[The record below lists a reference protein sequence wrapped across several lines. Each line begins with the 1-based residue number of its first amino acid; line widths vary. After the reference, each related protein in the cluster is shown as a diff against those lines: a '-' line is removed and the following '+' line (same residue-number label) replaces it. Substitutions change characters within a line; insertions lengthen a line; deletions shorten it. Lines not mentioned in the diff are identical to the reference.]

1 MATLKDIAKA
11 ADVSIATVSRVLN
24 EDETLSV
31 GDDTRRRIWEIAEEL
46 NYKKIKKR
54 TPLRKIMLIQ
64 WYSRE
69 EELDDLYYQAIR
81 VAVEKRADEKSLTTV
96 SHFQAIPET
105 IEADIDGI
113 CAIGKFS
120 TKQIQQLKKFNRPL
134 CFIDSDQS
142 QLKEDSVVVDFEAT
156 IQEIIDYIISAGHE
170 KIGFLGG
177 EEFTQDKAYVLT
189 DPRKVWFREGLKQL
203 KLYRKEYFYAGN
215 FSTHSG
221 QEMMKQAL
229 LDHGDD
235 LPTIFFAGNDSIAL
249 GAMRELQDAKIPVPD
264 QVSLIGFNDS
274 NVARYMYPALTT
286 VKVDTAELGRTGLD
300 LLIDRIES
308 KRLTAKKV
316 SIGTTL
322 MERQTTKRLTTSD

>member
-156 IQEIIDYIISAGHE
+156 IQEIIDYIISLGHE

-189 DPRKVWFREGLKQL
+189 DPREVWFRVGLKQL
-203 KLYRKEYFYAGN
+203 KLYRKEYFYTGS

-229 LDHGDD
+229 LDHKEE
-235 LPTIFFAGNDSIAL
+235 LPTIFFAANDSIAL